1 VSKVKELLKQGKKD
15 ELWKMCCGYIDLNM
29 EQFMTIQREL
39 LTEQIQLLKRS
50 TLGRKVMRGAMPDT
64 IEEFREQVP
73 LTKYIDYCPELLNK
87 DESVLAVKPIKWA
100 HTSGKSGEF
109 PFKWAPISPRTWE
122 EMELLLYAAYIFA
135 TTDRKGR
142 VPDGPT
148 KFLYATAPAP
158 YTVGVL
164 AYLCEEEFGWKY
176 FPSPRESEQL
186 SFVERLDKGFWMAL
200 EEGIDGVYGL
210 TAVLVAIGEKFKNG
224 SGSVPLSA
232 LIKRP
237 KALGRLTGAMI
248 KSKLAGRKMLPRD
261 IWKIKGMACGG
272 TDSFIFRDKI
282 KEMWG
287 VWPLDIY
294 AGTEGLIVAMQTWD
308 YAGMTFVP
316 HMDFLEFIP
325 ESEYFKEKAD
335 PAYKPKTVLM
345 NEVQAG
351 QVYEIVVTNFH
362 GGAMVRYRA
371 GDMVRINALRNEKL
385 GIEIPQMSFERRADD
400 LIDLGIIRLNETVIW
415 KAIEQSGVAYTDWT
429 ARKEV
434 VDGRPALKLYVE
446 MKDLSASPAVMEKAV
461 YENIKKLNDGFIHWD
476 LASMEKMISYRPVV
490 LEALPIGSFKEYAIK
505 RQAEGADLAQ
515 LKPPHINPNDAVLN
529 LLRGVGGKKEPAAVE
544 IKHKQLVS

>member
-1 VSKVKELLKQGKKD
+1 VSKVKELLKQGKRD

-29 EQFMTIQREL
+29 EQFMAIQREL
-39 LTEQIQLLKRS
+39 LLEQIQLLKRS
-50 TLGRKVMRGAMPDT
+50 ALGRKVMRGAMPET
-64 IEEFREQVP
+64 IEEFREKVP

-87 DESVLAVKPIKWA
+87 DESVLAVKPERWA

-122 EMELLLYAAYIFA
+122 EMENLLYAAYIFA
-135 TTDRKGR
+135 TTDKRGK

-176 FPSPRESEQL
+176 FPSPHDSEKM

-224 SGSVPLSA
+224 SNNLKMTD
-232 LIKRP
+232 LLKRP
-237 KALGRLTGAMI
+237 RALARLGKALI

-261 IWKIKGMACGG
+261 IWNIKGMACGG

-325 ESEYFKEKAD
+325 ESEYFKGQAD
-335 PAYKPKTVLM
+335 PKYQPKTVLLD
-345 NEVQAG
+345 EVKPG
-351 QVYEIVVTNFH
+351 EVYEIVVTNFH

-371 GDMVRINALRNEKL
+371 GDMIRINALRN
-385 GIEIPQMSFERRADD
+385 
-400 LIDLGIIRLNETVIW
+400 
-415 KAIEQSGVAYTDWT
+415 
-429 ARKEV
+429 
-434 VDGRPALKLYVE
+434 
-446 MKDLSASPAVMEKAV
+446 
-461 YENIKKLNDGFIHWD
+461 
-476 LASMEKMISYRPVV
+476 
-490 LEALPIGSFKEYAIK
+490 
-505 RQAEGADLAQ
+505 
-515 LKPPHINPNDAVLN
+515 
-529 LLRGVGGKKEPAAVE
+529 
-544 IKHKQLVS
+544 